1 MQRDLLFNHLFKKQ
15 QACCNNMQNKMKEI
29 FLLIDNGKILDK
41 VFTYSFEDAELL
53 FKRDRD
59 WIFSDTAFVISEGC
73 WLNEFELN
81 IYIHTQ

>member
-1 MQRDLLFNHLFKKQ
+1 
-15 QACCNNMQNKMKEI
+15 MKEI

-59 WIFSDTAFVISEGC
+59 WIFSDTAFIILEED
-73 WLNEFELN
+73 LKNECELN
-81 IYIHTQ
+81 ALENSSYEC